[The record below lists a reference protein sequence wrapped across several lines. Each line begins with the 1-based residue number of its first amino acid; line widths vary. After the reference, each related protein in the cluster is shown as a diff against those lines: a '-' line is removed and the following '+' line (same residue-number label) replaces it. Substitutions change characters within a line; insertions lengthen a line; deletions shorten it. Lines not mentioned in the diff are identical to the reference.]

1 MEALRYQGAEVVAEE
16 LEALRQR
23 IIANMDAAGQRAS
36 GATANS
42 LTPEVTEGSAGI
54 TGILWGRSFF
64 STLEKGSRPW
74 KRQYIRP
81 PKFFI
86 DLMAEWAA
94 IGHVPFKEK
103 DKLRKQYQTALDSHF
118 KRWNMKET
126 RNRLDAFSNTVE
138 ELASSDQAQNKL
150 YRERERL
157 MRAYEGLKNNLQTYQ
172 NNMGFL
178 NVSSKSGNKMIEDL
192 ERKIEKL
199 KDDMQLI
206 AQKIGLIDEKLQ

>member
-81 PKFFI
+81 PKF
-86 DLMAEWAA
+86 
-94 IGHVPFKEK
+94 
-103 DKLRKQYQTALDSHF
+103 
-118 KRWNMKET
+118 
-126 RNRLDAFSNTVE
+126 
-138 ELASSDQAQNKL
+138 SS
-150 YRERERL
+150 
-157 MRAYEGLKNNLQTYQ
+157 
-172 NNMGFL
+172 
-178 NVSSKSGNKMIEDL
+178 I
-192 ERKIEKL
+192 
-199 KDDMQLI
+199 
-206 AQKIGLIDEKLQ
+206 